1 MFIYG
6 NVVDNMGQWDIY
18 LCICIVID
26 DICKIPVI
34 SQLFR
39 YDEFGRKL
47 LKADNL
53 YINVSIYFVCESKNG
68 FHI

>member
-1 MFIYG
+1 
-6 NVVDNMGQWDIY
+6 MGQWDIY

-47 LKADNL
+47 LKADHL
-53 YINVSIYFVCESKNG
+53 YISVY
-68 FHI
+68 